1 MLNLQ
6 NDLYLCGIYIP
17 PEKTTYFD
25 TEIFDN
31 LENEITSFSAKGD
44 VMLVGDFNAR
54 TGKLNDFIP
63 YEGSRPTYTWSYPE

>member
-1 MLNLQ
+1 LLNLE

-17 PEKTTYFD
+17 PEKKTYFD

-54 TGKLNDFIP
+54 TGETNIYLILPRIIIMK
-63 YEGSRPTYTWSYPE
+63 